1 MAQRPAN
8 PVPASLQ
15 GRQRDKDTTAV
26 IYGGIDM
33 YTDEHGFK
41 TADAPA
47 NWPFGRLTL
56 EQMAKRDRDEAAQTL
71 RDAEPALM

>member
-1 MAQRPAN
+1 
-8 PVPASLQ
+8 
-15 GRQRDKDTTAV
+15 
-26 IYGGIDM
+26 M

-47 NWPFGRLTL
+47 NWPFGRLTP
-56 EQMAKRDRDEAAQTL
+56 EQMAKLDREEAAQAL

>member
-1 MAQRPAN
+1 
-8 PVPASLQ
+8 
-15 GRQRDKDTTAV
+15 
-26 IYGGIDM
+26 M

-47 NWPFGRLTL
+47 NWPFGRLTP
-56 EQMAKRDRDEAAQTL
+56 EQMAARDREEAAQTL